1 LKGQVAFE
9 SLFLFLVIISAGT
22 FITTLYLQTYT
33 DTNLYASL
41 RTELT
46 KQSNDFDELVI
57 INKINFSKTDNL
69 LIVKTSPDTLTTA
82 DFDSTAIQEVITQH
96 TNLAGTQILFNQ

>member
-22 FITTLYLQTYT
+22 FVTMLYLQTHVE
-33 DTNLYASL
+33 TNLYASL

-57 INKINFSKTDNL
+57 INKISFSKTENIL
-69 LIVKTSPDTLTTA
+69 EVKTSPDTLSA
-82 DFDSTAIQEVITQH
+82 GDFDTIAIQAVITQH
-96 TNLAGTQILFNQ
+96 TNLSSTQILFNQ